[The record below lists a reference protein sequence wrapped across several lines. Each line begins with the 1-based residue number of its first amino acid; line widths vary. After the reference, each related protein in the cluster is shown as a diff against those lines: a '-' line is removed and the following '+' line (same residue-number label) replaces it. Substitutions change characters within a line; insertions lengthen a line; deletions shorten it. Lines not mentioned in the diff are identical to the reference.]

1 MAGPDGNGCVDSPS
15 PLQMVHRTIL
25 ILVVGG
31 ALLADSVWSAE
42 PSVNV
47 LSCVSGNQTVLVDPT
62 AARAP
67 SKLFRSQYRIQD
79 PSFVLAQVCADL
91 NNDGK
96 REIVYSSRGTKA
108 THLLHAADGTPLW
121 SKKYEG
127 AHQSVMAHDLD
138 GDGKC
143 EILFTVSSPGRLYVL
158 DPKTGDVLR
167 QWDAGDWKIGNSPV
181 IIDADH
187 NGVPDGYVGTR
198 GGKLA
203 RLNLVD
209 LTAIKVRTPWG
220 QCGCYTSALDV
231 DHDGRWDLFAG
242 SGDDHGAK
250 GTIHRYDP
258 LTLRSIWS
266 YKTNDNA
273 SSADMVLA
281 DIDGDGQVE
290 IIGMT
295 FGSEVYC
302 LDSKGHVRW
311 RKDLRPELD
320 DSAHAYMAPILCDLN
335 GDRELEILALTNG
348 KGKANGVR
356 IGEHVGSVELAD
368 NTIEGFASEVR
379 DLRRS

>member
-47 LSCVSGNQTVLVDPT
+47 FSCVSGNQTVLVVPT

-67 SKLFRSQYRIQD
+67 SKLFRSQYHIKD

-91 NNDGK
+91 NND
-96 REIVYSSRGTKA
+96 
-108 THLLHAADGTPLW
+108 
-121 SKKYEG
+121 
-127 AHQSVMAHDLD
+127 
-138 GDGKC
+138 
-143 EILFTVSSPGRLYVL
+143 
-158 DPKTGDVLR
+158 
-167 QWDAGDWKIGNSPV
+167 GDWKIGNSPV

>member
-1 MAGPDGNGCVDSPS
+1 MTERRMPSQILQWTDLHLMAGPDGNGCVDLPS
-15 PLQMVHRTIL
+15 PLQMAHRTIL

-31 ALLADSVWSAE
+31 TLLADRVRSAE
-42 PSVNV
+42 PLVNV

-62 AARAP
+62 AAPAP
-67 SKLFRSQYRIQD
+67 SKLFLSQYHIKD

-91 NNDGK
+91 NN
-96 REIVYSSRGTKA
+96 
-108 THLLHAADGTPLW
+108 
-121 SKKYEG
+121 
-127 AHQSVMAHDLD
+127 
-138 GDGKC
+138 
-143 EILFTVSSPGRLYVL
+143 
-158 DPKTGDVLR
+158 
-167 QWDAGDWKIGNSPV
+167 AGDWKIGNSPV

-220 QCGCYTSALDV
+220 QCGCHTSALDV

-290 IIGMT
+290 IIKSVDNYADDDAHDAIYAFATDGTMLWKIEDTATGFLPIVLRCSPLIDRFLLNEINIRAT
-295 FGSEVYC
+295 FAFLPEH
-302 LDSKGHVRW
+302 LRFIVRYHI
-311 RKDLRPELD
+311 RAE
-320 DSAHAYMAPILCDLN
+320 
-335 GDRELEILALTNG
+335 ET
-348 KGKANGVR
+348 V
-356 IGEHVGSVELAD
+356 
-368 NTIEGFASEVR
+368 
-379 DLRRS
+379 